1 MATILVVDD
10 RPSNRAYLLALIG
23 FTGHRTLQAADG
35 AEALALVRRER
46 PELVI
51 TDILMPTMDGYQF
64 VQQLRADPQLAH
76 TRVIF
81 YSAVYAEPETA
92 AMARSCGVSTILG
105 KPADQQRLLD
115 AIAAEL
121 GQVSAAAP
129 ALPSPV

>member
-64 VQQLRADPQLAH
+64 VQQLRANVTD
-76 TRVIF
+76 VGF
-81 YSAVYAEPETA
+81 
-92 AMARSCGVSTILG
+92 
-105 KPADQQRLLD
+105 
-115 AIAAEL
+115 
-121 GQVSAAAP
+121 
-129 ALPSPV
+129 SPFP